1 MHFTNFYLHV
11 LTTKDYAQNTET
23 RTYIIKIKFPHV
35 GDYVSYK
42 PDTPSAG
49 YNLKSVQSG
58 YNTDQ
63 VIDTSYDPTEWRVM
77 EVDENRRITK
87 LFGVPNNNQ
96 KSISFGGARGYNNVI
111 FLLNDICAYRY
122 KNSSLNATARS
133 LNLSNLESQMNSNG
147 IAKKTKYVNPYGSIY
162 GTTFKMIKYKKYP
175 ILYAKEQYS
184 GIDVSNVT
192 NGTQIIN
199 GSINTSAL
207 NQMNPNGKKQNDAIY
222 ASATTVDTY
231 KESSNSLTCTQTF
244 YGGIGVEDYENSK
257 FFETVLGN
265 NISFFIASRSIDINC
280 LDLFSTFGIYFA
292 YEDGNLGAYA
302 LFQSSGYSP
311 SIANHIAPVV
321 SFGDIII
328 IKNGDGTIN
337 NPYTIGK

>member
-1 MHFTNFYLHV
+1 MKNLYYYNLFV

-175 ILYAKEQYS
+175 ILYAKEQYT
-184 GIDVSNVT
+184 GIDV
-192 NGTQIIN
+192 
-199 GSINTSAL
+199 
-207 NQMNPNGKKQNDAIY
+207 
-222 ASATTVDTY
+222 
-231 KESSNSLTCTQTF
+231 
-244 YGGIGVEDYENSK
+244 
-257 FFETVLGN
+257 
-265 NISFFIASRSIDINC
+265 
-280 LDLFSTFGIYFA
+280 
-292 YEDGNLGAYA
+292 
-302 LFQSSGYSP
+302 
-311 SIANHIAPVV
+311 
-321 SFGDIII
+321 
-328 IKNGDGTIN
+328 
-337 NPYTIGK
+337 